1 MKIIVAYAYNLNGMT
16 TWCVEA
22 AASLHKAGYDVT
34 LVASPE
40 IKLVGFDFPVVLWT
54 HSGDRIKNIFKK
66 IANRVDKYF
75 KLLPGISVE
84 GDFLIELDKFLK
96 KAGIYPTAYLLNQ
109 SNLISSKI
117 ATKQLVVAWA
127 NPPFLKSYIKR
138 VFELNT
144 GERNLFDEIYNALY
158 WYKSD
163 WNAYRKS
170 HGVLSVTK
178 ELYNKLS
185 KELHHIYQLYPPC
198 VSSTNISNTERS
210 KLHPR
215 LVSIAFMSLY
225 IDDPR
230 KGYDKIL
237 TYLSRW
243 QYRDKVILHLIG
255 SAADEFINRVHST
268 GIEFVYYGRM
278 NRKDALKTLS
288 SCDIMLFASSL
299 DDWGFVQVEAMAL
312 GLAVIAPNNLPSSE
326 IISNDKYLF
335 NLLNKQSFFEA
346 LDNVIL
352 NVESL
357 RLASR
362 YAITRY
368 QSEFDG
374 SKFASQI
381 AAILKYD

>member
-40 IKLVGFDFPVVLWT
+40 IKPAGFDFPIVLWT

-66 IANRVDKYF
+66 IASRVNKYF

-96 KAGIYPTAYLLNQ
+96 NAGIYPTAYLLNQ

-144 GERNLFDEIYNALY
+144 GERNLFGEIYNALY

-163 WNAYRKS
+163 WNAYRNS

-185 KELHHIYQLYPPC
+185 KDLHHIYQLYPPC

-255 SAADEFINRVHST
+255 SAADEFINRVHNT

-299 DDWGFVQVEAMAL
+299 DDWGFVQVEAMSL
-312 GLAVIAPNNLPSSE
+312 GISVLAPDRLPSSE
-326 IISNDKYLF
+326 IIADKRFLF
-335 NLLNKQSFFEA
+335 DYTSEQSFLQTLEE
-346 LDNVIL
+346 LVL
-352 NVESL
+352 NMDSL
-357 RLASR
+357 KFASMYSSSR
-362 YAITRY
+362 YHI
-368 QSEFDG
+368 EFDG
-374 SKFASQI
+374 YKFAKQVVG
-381 AAILKYD
+381 ILEHE